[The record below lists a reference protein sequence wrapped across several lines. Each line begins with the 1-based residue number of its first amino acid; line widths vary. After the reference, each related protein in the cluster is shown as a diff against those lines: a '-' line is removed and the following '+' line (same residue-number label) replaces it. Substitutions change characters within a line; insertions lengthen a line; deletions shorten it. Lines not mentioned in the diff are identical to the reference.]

1 MADFLHSLP
10 EEEGFTTLQ
19 NLRRP
24 QLLQLAK
31 AFGVQH
37 PPNCIK
43 KKLLP
48 LLETTIHVTAG
59 GRIQAIDGSEP
70 VNAEYLLPAG
80 LRPDRV
86 AAREAAK
93 KVRKKKKVETVSEE
107 ITMFASGGLVYKWR
121 GGAKWCVMN
130 GDEVVQSGLN
140 KEDAIAA
147 CG

>member
-1 MADFLHSLP
+1 MADFLHALP
-10 EEEGFTTLQ
+10 EQEGLTVIQ

-24 QLLQLAK
+24 ELLRLAK
-31 AFGVQH
+31 AFGVPH

-48 LLETTIHVTAG
+48 LLEIVIHVTAG
-59 GRIQAIDGSEP
+59 GKIQALDGSEP
-70 VNAEYLLPAG
+70 VNPEYLLPAG

-86 AAREAAK
+86 AAREKAKQKPAK
-93 KVRKKKKVETVSEE
+93 KE
-107 ITMFASGGLVYKWR
+107 GLFYKWR
-121 GGAKWCVMN
+121 GGAKWCVMD
-130 GDEVVQSGLN
+130 GDKVIQSGLN